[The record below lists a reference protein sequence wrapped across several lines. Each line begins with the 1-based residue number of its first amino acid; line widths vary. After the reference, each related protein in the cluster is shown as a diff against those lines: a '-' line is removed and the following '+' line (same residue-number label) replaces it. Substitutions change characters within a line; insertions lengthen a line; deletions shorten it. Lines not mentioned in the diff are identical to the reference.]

1 MRAPSGCPSPRA
13 IPLLFLSLMPLLS
26 SAEPS
31 WEPAQGYAPATRQTW
46 GGDVGESPPYVQG
59 ARDPYAAGGARKG
72 LSSGAKPP
80 SLYEAL
86 RRDPVQGHAPSGHI
100 ETPVAPPRPDPGRY
114 RFRGDGP
121 LEAVEPA
128 SASDYRYRHLT
139 AQERDRG
146 QATSGWRP
154 VTAPGGNRQPRPA
167 RPAPPPLPTGR
178 PRVAGPKPSRP
189 TPSCRGR
196 QTRMPRTGSI
206 AIMGWGGA
214 EFPG

>member
-1 MRAPSGCPSPRA
+1 MRAPRGCPSPRA

-31 WEPAQGYAPATRQTW
+31 WESAHGYAPATRQTW

-59 ARDPYAAGGARKG
+59 ARDPYAAGGARKV

-80 SLYEAL
+80 SLYETL
-86 RRDPVQGHAPSGHI
+86 RRDPGLGHAPSGHI

-128 SASDYRYRHLT
+128 SASDYRYRPLT

-154 VTAPGGNRQPRPA
+154 VTAPRRESPTSPGPSRS
-167 RPAPPPLPTGR
+167 APPPDRQNPGGWPQAQPPYPELPG
-178 PRVAGPKPSRP
+178 
-189 TPSCRGR
+189 TPSQEAENWFDRHYGVGR
-196 QTRMPRTGSI
+196 R
-206 AIMGWGGA
+206 
-214 EFPG
+214 